1 MTLVRTAK
9 ALGSGNQCYLNKFN
23 ISDSGQPSFPA
34 TAGSLSTFG
43 VFNAVEFEL
52 QHKCVRTNKLS
63 KAEPIGYVYL
73 DKLDF

>member
-1 MTLVRTAK
+1 MTLVRIAK

-34 TAGSLSTFG
+34 IAGSLNAFG

-52 QHKCVRTNKLS
+52 
-63 KAEPIGYVYL
+63 
-73 DKLDF
+73 